1 MQELGLGQIYNSIL
15 VEVDYLTKV
24 AIFILIIELILV
36 EDIIYKV
43 E

>member
-24 AIFILIIELILV
+24 AIFILTIELILV